1 MEQKTLDW
9 KGKKIFYR
17 VSGKGKPVLLLHG
30 FGEDGDVWQAQVDA
44 LKKQYRVI
52 VPDIPGSGKSDL
64 IDNANIE
71 TYSEIIKEILNI
83 EVSKASPTGVPE
95 QSEGKERSSLEAAS
109 LIGHSMGGYITLSF
123 AEKYP
128 QYLKSFGL
136 FHSTAFADSD
146 EKKQVRT
153 KAIEFIKE
161 NGAYTFLKTSTP
173 GLFTEK
179 FTKTNTG
186 TVDALIEAG
195 KTFTEASLIQYYKA
209 MMERPDRTNVLR
221 NCDKPVLF
229 IMGQYDNAVPMQ
241 SSLKQ
246 CYLPLISHVHILRE
260 SAHMGMWEETD
271 EANDILRKFLSLS

>member
-1 MEQKTLDW
+1 MEEKILSW

-17 VSGKGKPVLLLHG
+17 VTGRGKPVLLLHG
-30 FGEDGDVWQAQVDA
+30 FGEDGDVWQSQVEV
-44 LKKQYRVI
+44 LEKQYRVI
-52 VPDIPGSGKSDL
+52 VPDIPGSGKSEL
-64 IDNANIE
+64 IDDADID
-71 TYSEIIKEILNI
+71 TYAEIIKELIAA
-83 EVSKASPTGVPE
+83 ESPQFPLQGAEGVC
-95 QSEGKERSSLEAAS
+95 

-128 QYLKSFGL
+128 QYLNSFGL
-136 FHSTAFADSD
+136 FHSTAFPDND
-146 EKKQVRT
+146 EKKQVRA

-161 NGAYTFLKTSTP
+161 KGAYTFLKTSTP

-179 FTKTNTG
+179 FTKTNTSA
-186 TVDALIEAG
+186 VDALIEAG
-195 KTFTEASLIQYYKA
+195 KTFTEAALIQYYKA

-246 CYLPLISHVHILRE
+246 CYLPLVSHVHILRE

-271 EANDILRKFLSLS
+271 EANDILTRFLSFY

>member
-1 MEQKTLDW
+1 MEEKVLNW
-9 KGKKIFYR
+9 NGKKIFYR
-17 VSGKGKPVLLLHG
+17 VSGRGKLVLLLHG
-30 FGEDGDVWQAQVDA
+30 FGEDGDVWQSQVDV
-44 LKKQYRVI
+44 LEKQYRVI
-52 VPDIPGSGKSDL
+52 VPDIPGSGKSEL
-64 IDNANIE
+64 IDNADIE
-71 TYSEIIKEILNI
+71 TYAEIIKEILNV
-83 EVSKASPTGVPE
+83 ESPQVSPFGGDLEGAGV
-95 QSEGKERSSLEAAS
+95 SV
-109 LIGHSMGGYITLSF
+109 IGHSMGGYITLSF

-128 QYLKSFGL
+128 GYLKSFGL
-136 FHSTAFADSD
+136 FHSTAFPDSD
-146 EKKQVRT
+146 EKKQVRA

-161 NGAYTFLKTSTP
+161 KGAHTFLKTSTP

-195 KTFTEASLIQYYKA
+195 KTFTEAALIQYYKA

-229 IMGQYDNAVPMQ
+229 VMGQYDNAVPMQ

-246 CYLPLISHVHILRE
+246 CYLPLVSHVHILRE

-271 EANDILRKFLSLS
+271 EANDILTRFLSFS